1 MSGGETLSSQGT
13 RVAHLV
19 HGLMMGGLE
28 QMVVRLCVASRA
40 HGIEPVVVA
49 FGADGAVRAQLERER
64 IPLVYLGK
72 VKGLSPQALH
82 GIARA
87 FRAHRVD
94 IAHAH
99 DFGPWLNA
107 VAARSLVPQVR
118 VMATFHQM
126 AVPSGV
132 DRGAAVAGTFLSDAL
147 VACGG
152 EVRAC
157 IARWAPPVTRVELI
171 GNGIPLVPP
180 FLPEDRVRARQRL
193 GVPLDA
199 KVIGYLGRLH
209 HEKGP
214 DLLLEAF
221 LERFAHIPDVHLV
234 VIGRGPTGFAADL
247 EPSLRRRAAE
257 SRCARI
263 HLVGEVVDASA
274 LLAAFDVYAQPS
286 RREGRS
292 LAMLEAMAAGIPA
305 VISDLPAI
313 REVHADRETALL
325 VDASDSRVL
334 GRAIERLLDDAALRE
349 HLATRSREHARRFSV
364 EVMASEYASLY
375 RDLRDGRENWFR
387 LRRARGAA

>member
-1 MSGGETLSSQGT
+1 MNGGETLSGRST
-13 RVAHLV
+13 RVAHVV

-40 HGIEPVVVA
+40 HGIEPMVVA
-49 FGADGAVRAQLERER
+49 FGADGAVRSQLERAQ

-72 VKGLSPQALH
+72 VKGLSPQAIQ

-87 FRAHRVD
+87 FTAHRVD

-107 VAARSLVPQVR
+107 VAARSLAPAVR

-126 AVPSGV
+126 AVPSGM

-152 EVRAC
+152 EVRTC
-157 IARWAPPVTRVELI
+157 VGRWAPPVTRLELI
-171 GNGIPLVPP
+171 GNGIPLIPP
-180 FLPEDRVRARQRL
+180 FRPVDRERARRRL
-193 GVPLDA
+193 GVPLNA
-199 KVIGYLGRLH
+199 KVVGYLGRLH

-221 LERFAHIPDVHLV
+221 VQRFAHRPDVHLV
-234 VIGRGPTGFAADL
+234 MIGRGPTGFPADV
-247 EPSLRRRAAE
+247 EPMLRRRAAD
-257 SRCARI
+257 SGCARI
-263 HLVGEVVDASA
+263 HLTGEVVDASS

-292 LAMLEAMAAGIPA
+292 LAMLEAMAAGIPTVTSA
-305 VISDLPAI
+305 LPSI
-313 REVHADRETALL
+313 RELHADGETALL
-325 VDASDSRVL
+325 VDAADSRML
-334 GRAIERLLDDAALRE
+334 GSAIERLLEDAELRA
-349 HLATRSREHARRFSV
+349 HLNANARERARRYSV
-364 EVMASEYASLY
+364 EAMASEYAALY
-375 RDLRDGRENWFR
+375 RDIRNGRECWFR